1 MKTRI
6 FTLLM
11 ALLCLPMV
19 GWGQSPTYGGGS
31 GTEAD
36 PYQISTTE
44 QLKALAEA
52 VNDGESYDNVYF
64 KLTSSLTIDDE
75 TWTPI
80 GSDEDTPFSGTFNG
94 ENNTLT
100 LSESLFDYVTNGR
113 IENLTVSITA
123 TNTDINGIV
132 ASYVNN
138 SVIENVTSEGS
149 LSSERASNQA
159 GGIAY
164 MIKNGSQILNCTNN
178 ATLSGYNV
186 AGGIAW
192 CMDSREGETTT
203 TLIDG
208 CINNGNITTSNSWN
222 GWAGGIVGS
231 MYGGTVSNCTNNGSI
246 SSVVQAAGGIVG
258 CAFDYNFT
266 ESSSEPPAQ
275 DMLFI
280 NNTNTGEVDCVQAAG
295 GIIGL
300 ADSNWNDI
308 YVINCLN
315 TGAISGGALIS
326 GIAGIAQTV
335 RGGDSTNP
343 ANEDNEDSIIIQNCG
358 NTDEITI
365 TGGEGA
371 PGASISVMDGAG
383 KEQASDNVYIEQEG
397 LPGILSGEPNEVD
410 EVNEPTKATDQADL
424 LDKLNE
430 GAKEY
435 NETHPE
441 IPAKGW
447 STSGSGEIVSTLLPP
462 TIMGTTPFEGSTTVT
477 ITAEEGATIYY
488 TTDETEP
495 TTSSTQ
501 YTEAFEITE
510 TTTVKAIA
518 VLDNETSAAATMQFV
533 LQESEE
539 PDTPVIP
546 DYPDYYNIMVEECE
560 GATVETSTNVVREG
574 TSMTFTIEVAE
585 GYTAENMVVKYKR
598 SMFGYWETAT
608 LDEDG
613 TYRIQNIYTDIYIM
627 VEGVAEENPTGIES
641 IEGAKVYTKDG
652 SIYVQ
657 TPTQEQVQIISA
669 SGAVLKSESQV
680 GLKQYT
686 RLQRGIYIICIG
698 EQRFKVRL

>member
-358 NTDEITI
+358 NTGEITI

-462 TIMGTTPFEGSTTVT
+462 TITGTTPFEGSTTVM

-518 VLDNETSAAATMQFV
+518 VLEDETSAVVTMQFI

-539 PDTPVIP
+539 PETPVIP
-546 DYPDYYNIMVEECE
+546 DYPEYYNIMVEECE
-560 GATVETSTNVVREG
+560 GVTVETSTNVVREG
-574 TSMTFTIEVAE
+574 TSVTFTIEVAE

-608 LDEDG
+608 PDEDG

-627 VEGVAEENPTGIES
+627 VEGVTEETPTGIES
-641 IEGAKVYTKDG
+641 INGAKVYTKDG
-652 SIYVQ
+652 SIYVY
-657 TPTQEQVQIISA
+657 TPTEEQVTIISM
-669 SGAVLKSESQV
+669 SGAVLKNESQV

-686 RLQRGIYIICIG
+686 GLQRGIYIIGIG
-698 EQRFKVRL
+698 EQRFKVRN

>member
-358 NTDEITI
+358 NTGEITI

-462 TIMGTTPFEGSTTVT
+462 TITGTTPFEGSTTVT

-518 VLDNETSAAATMQFV
+518 VLEDETSAVAEMQFV

-539 PDTPVIP
+539 PETPVIP

-560 GATVETSTNVVREG
+560 GVTVETSTNVVREG
-574 TSMTFTIEVAE
+574 TSVTFTIEVAE

-608 LDEDG
+608 PDEDG

-627 VEGVAEENPTGIES
+627 VEGVAEENPTGIED

-652 SIYVQ
+652 SIYVY
-657 TPTQEQVQIISA
+657 TPTEEQVTIISA
-669 SGAVLKSESQV
+669 SGAVLKNEQQV

-686 RLQRGIYIICIG
+686 GLQRGVYIICIG

>member
-358 NTDEITI
+358 NTGEITI

-613 TYRIQNIYTDIYIM
+613 TYRIPNIYTDIYIM
-627 VEGVAEENPTGIES
+627 VEGVAEENPTGIE
-641 IEGAKVYTKDG
+641 EVTGAKVYTKDG
-652 SIYVQ
+652 SIYVY
-657 TPTQEQVQIISA
+657 TPAEEQVQIISI
-669 SGAVLKSESQV
+669 SGAVLKNEQQV

-686 RLQRGIYIICIG
+686 GLQRGIYIICIG
-698 EQRFKVRL
+698 EQRFKVRN

>member
-358 NTDEITI
+358 NTGEITI

-652 SIYVQ
+652 SIYVY
-657 TPTQEQVQIISA
+657 TPTEEEVTIISM
-669 SGAVLKSESQV
+669 SGAVLKNEQQV

-686 RLQRGIYIICIG
+686 GLQRGVYIICIG
-698 EQRFKVRL
+698 EQRFKVRN

>member
-358 NTDEITI
+358 NTGEITI

-652 SIYVQ
+652 SIYVY
-657 TPTQEQVQIISA
+657 TPAEEQVTIISA
-669 SGAVLKSESQV
+669 SGAIVKNETQV

-686 RLQRGIYIICIG
+686 GLQRGVYIICIG
-698 EQRFKVRL
+698 EQRFKVRN

>member
-123 TNTDINGIV
+123 TNTDINGII

-358 NTDEITI
+358 NTGEITI

-652 SIYVQ
+652 SIYVY
-657 TPTQEQVQIISA
+657 TPTEEEVTIISM
-669 SGAVLKSESQV
+669 SGAVLKNEQQV

-686 RLQRGIYIICIG
+686 GLQRGVYIICIG
-698 EQRFKVRL
+698 EQRFKVRN

>member
-358 NTDEITI
+358 NTGEITI

-371 PGASISVMDGAG
+371 PGGDRVPQEARLYRADPHLDGG
-383 KEQASDNVYIEQEG
+383 RTLQ
-397 LPGILSGEPNEVD
+397 SG
-410 EVNEPTKATDQADL
+410 
-424 LDKLNE
+424 
-430 GAKEY
+430 
-435 NETHPE
+435 
-441 IPAKGW
+441 
-447 STSGSGEIVSTLLPP
+447 
-462 TIMGTTPFEGSTTVT
+462 
-477 ITAEEGATIYY
+477 
-488 TTDETEP
+488 
-495 TTSSTQ
+495 
-501 YTEAFEITE
+501 
-510 TTTVKAIA
+510 
-518 VLDNETSAAATMQFV
+518 
-533 LQESEE
+533 
-539 PDTPVIP
+539 
-546 DYPDYYNIMVEECE
+546 C
-560 GATVETSTNVVREG
+560 
-574 TSMTFTIEVAE
+574 
-585 GYTAENMVVKYKR
+585 
-598 SMFGYWETAT
+598 
-608 LDEDG
+608 
-613 TYRIQNIYTDIYIM
+613 
-627 VEGVAEENPTGIES
+627 
-641 IEGAKVYTKDG
+641 
-652 SIYVQ
+652 
-657 TPTQEQVQIISA
+657 
-669 SGAVLKSESQV
+669 
-680 GLKQYT
+680 
-686 RLQRGIYIICIG
+686 
-698 EQRFKVRL
+698 

>member
-358 NTDEITI
+358 NTGEITI

-627 VEGVAEENPTGIES
+627 VEGVAEENLTGIES

-652 SIYVQ
+652 SIYVY
-657 TPTQEQVQIISA
+657 TPTEEEVTIISM
-669 SGAVLKSESQV
+669 SGAVLKNEQQV

-686 RLQRGIYIICIG
+686 GLQRGVYIICIG
-698 EQRFKVRL
+698 EQRFKVRN